1 MAEVKFLGFRQET
14 LENYNKLSEAERKH
28 YMWLIREFAAG
39 VDIKTATP
47 LSVAIYFGNRKY
59 AETNQVDAN
68 LEKKVNAIITAIGG
82 SVDENG
88 KYQGFLPIAGDDI
101 LSDESV
107 TTLTVALQKLSQA
120 IKTNKDSIS
129 TVKQDVVDLKDKVGA
144 EASGDTEAT
153 GIFAKIDDIEKKL
166 DPTQEGSLAKDVK
179 NIQEKVNTVSGSVS
193 TIQEQIGHISGD
205 TEGGAGILG
214 DIEKLQK
221 SGATKDEVKAV
232 EDKLADYYKKAETY
246 TQTEIN
252 EKLASLL
259 RWKGSLE
266 NLVAIKAVDNPEI
279 GDVYHSN
286 EDGAEYVCIN
296 KETKEWELLG
306 LSLDGYVTETALAT
320 KLADYATNEN
330 LTELSGAT
338 EGIKTTVGD
347 TESGLVKDVADLQ
360 NKATRIV
367 DNYQEAEGLK
377 DLSAGQII
385 YAKTDY
391 TAEPEEGEDSGK
403 TYTAGAYLVTGVD
416 AVTKKPSFLKIE
428 SSATGGQTPVDMI
441 TKVDNK
447 VNDLSTVVNNNTTA
461 ITEIEKTH
469 TVSGDDVEE

>member
-1 MAEVKFLGFRQET
+1 MAETIVNTIRFLGIKQST
-14 LENYNKLSEAERKH
+14 LAEYESTASDVRKN
-28 YMWLIREFAAG
+28 YMWLIREFAQ
-39 VDIKTATP
+39 DDTEKKTP

-68 LEKKVNAIITAIGG
+68 LEKKVNAIIAAIGG
-82 SVDENG
+82 SVNEDGEY
-88 KYQGFLPIAGDDI
+88 KDFLPISGDDI
-101 LSDESV
+101 LSGETV

-120 IKTNKDSIS
+120 IKENKDAADNAQ
-129 TVKQDVVDLKDKVGA
+129 QDIDNLAEKIGT
-144 EASGDTEAT
+144 EASGDTAAT

-166 DPTQEGSLAKDVK
+166 DPTQEESLAKDLETVK
-179 NIQEKVNTVSGSVS
+179 SDVSVAKGNITD
-193 TIQEQIGHISGD
+193 IQNQIGNVSSD
-205 TEGGAGILG
+205 TKDASGILG

-221 SGATKDEVKAV
+221 SGATKEEVKVV
-232 EDKLADYYKKAETY
+232 EDKLAEYYKKTETY

-259 RWKGSLE
+259 RWKGSLD
-266 NLVAIKAVDNPEI
+266 NLDTIKAVETPEV

-306 LSLDGYVTETALAT
+306 LSLDGYVTEKALTA
-320 KLADYATNEN
+320 KLANYATTVVTDGISEK

-338 EGIKTTVGD
+338 VNIEA
-347 TESGLVKDVADLQ
+347 DVVDLQ

-367 DNYQEAEGLK
+367 DDYQEAESST

-385 YAKTDY
+385 YVKSDY

-447 VNDLSTVVNNNTTA
+447 VNDLSTVVNNNKTA

-469 TVSGDDVEE
+469 IVSGDDVEE